1 MKFALGID
9 CTISLLIC
17 RSALCPANKTKCPP
31 PSSQCID
38 VTSQCDG
45 RKDCYGGLDELQCG
59 RCIVIVLQKHI
70 SLRFDETALGFQ
82 FINKC
87 ITSLFFVTYFISARK
102 LLQNV
107 FPLDTSTNIPIFTE
121 SIFFVLQSNWKGKL
135 GRDWPKPLTLRQ
147 RNGSLFVPL
156 TGMCRS
162 ASYCVSSW
170 GIGKLRPRPFC
181 SQKQHTCH

>member
-1 MKFALGID
+1 MGID

-70 SLRFDETALGFQ
+70 SLSFDETALGFQ

-87 ITSLFFVTYFISARK
+87 IASLFFRNLLHIRTEITSERFPPWYLHKYSDIHWEHVFCIAVK
-102 LLQNV
+102 LEGKTRPGLAQAFN
-107 FPLDTSTNIPIFTE
+107 PTSKKWEPIC
-121 SIFFVLQSNWKGKL
+121 SSNWNVSFSELLCKQL
-135 GRDWPKPLTLRQ
+135 GYR
-147 RNGSLFVPL
+147 
-156 TGMCRS
+156 
-162 ASYCVSSW
+162 
-170 GIGKLRPRPFC
+170 
-181 SQKQHTCH
+181 